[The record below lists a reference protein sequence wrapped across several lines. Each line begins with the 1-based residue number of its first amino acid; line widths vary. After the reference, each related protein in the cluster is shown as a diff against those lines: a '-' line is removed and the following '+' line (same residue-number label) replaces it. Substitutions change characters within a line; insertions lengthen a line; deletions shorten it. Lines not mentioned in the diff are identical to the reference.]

1 MNSSWIESISYDH
14 DDSSLTVA
22 TKSGETYDH
31 WEVPKDVAQEF
42 KNAPSKGAFYNTE
55 IRGSYDCELR

>member
-42 KNAPSKGAFYNTE
+42 KNAPSKGAFYNTN
-55 IRGSYDCELR
+55 IRSLYDCEMR

>member
-1 MNSSWIESISYDH
+1 MNSSWIESVSYDH

-22 TKSGETYDH
+22 TKSGQTYDH

-42 KNAPSKGAFYNTE
+42 KNAPSKGAFYNTN
-55 IRGSYDCELR
+55 IRSLYDCEMR

>member
-1 MNSSWIESISYDH
+1 MNSSWIDSISYDH

-22 TKSGETYDH
+22 TKSGQTYDH

-42 KNAPSKGAFYNTE
+42 KSAPSKGAFYNKE
-55 IRGSYDCELR
+55 IRGSYYCELR

>member
-1 MNSSWIESISYDH
+1 MNSSWIDSISYDH

-42 KNAPSKGAFYNTE
+42 KNAPSKGAFYNTN
-55 IRGSYDCELR
+55 IRSLYDCEMR